1 MRAPQGQFMAHAL
14 PMTSPQSFKHKDYE
28 LHCSAKLLDNG
39 KFAPVLVV
47 AKQAWPSRPRTIAV
61 RDDGF
66 QTEGSAIDA
75 AHAQGV
81 EWVAN
86 YG

>member
-1 MRAPQGQFMAHAL
+1 MAHA
-14 PMTSPQSFKHKDYE
+14 MGMSSPQSFKHQDYE
-28 LHCSAKLLDNG
+28 LHCSAKALDSG

-61 RDDGF
+61 HDNDYATEDG
-66 QTEGSAIDA
+66 AIA
-75 AHAQGV
+75 SAHAQGM
-81 EWVAN
+81 EWVKN

>member
-1 MRAPQGQFMAHAL
+1 MAHAMG
-14 PMTSPQSFKHKDYE
+14 MTLLQSFKHKDYE
-28 LHCSAKLLDNG
+28 LQCSAKPLDSG

-61 RDDGF
+61 HDEDF
-66 QTEGSAIDA
+66 ATEEGAIES
-75 AHAQGV
+75 AHAQGI
-81 EWVAN
+81 EWIQN

>member
-1 MRAPQGQFMAHAL
+1 MAHAL
-14 PMTSPQSFKHKDYE
+14 GMTSPHSFKHKDYE
-28 LHCSAKLLDNG
+28 LHCSAKALDSG

-61 RDDGF
+61 RDDDHATADGAI
-66 QTEGSAIDA
+66 ESA
-75 AHAQGV
+75 HVQGI
-81 EWVAN
+81 EWIRN

>member
-1 MRAPQGQFMAHAL
+1 MAHAL
-14 PMTSPQSFKHKDYE
+14 GMTTIQSFKHKDYE
-28 LHCSAKLLDNG
+28 LQCSAKLLDSG

-66 QTEGSAIDA
+66 PTADSAIDA

-81 EWVAN
+81 EWIAN